1 MGQSHQSPILP
12 HMCIPVISELSVHA
26 STLARVGACVGGWK
40 LLRVAGCSQI
50 HNPPPTSHS
59 QGESRSL
66 RKQLQE
72 VVLRL
77 DESREKTGDAHFM
90 VEALRNEQDRLMRD
104 HNAALDGAM
113 AELEMLRRG

>member
-1 MGQSHQSPILP
+1 
-12 HMCIPVISELSVHA
+12 MCGWVEAVKGG
-26 STLARVGACVGGWK
+26 RV
-40 LLRVAGCSQI
+40 LTNSQP
-50 HNPPPTSHS
+50 PPPTSHS